1 MRDMLLPRLI
11 VAFLAWATLLAGL
24 TLPSFAPEISNVTIL
39 ALMAAGLLH
48 LFWVPERMHLLRQPA
63 SWMPL
68 LAALLLLVAFSIT
81 AKSPLHVAAFLTLIH
96 LYMVV
101 PMSGLLIRLGGALT
115 LDRIG
120 FFALAGAAGGFA
132 VAAIDVYVFGS
143 SRGGLVNNPIHL
155 ADITLAL
162 GFVALVGLWSGSR
175 WRLVFLAGPA
185 LSVGT
190 VLLTA
195 SRGPMVAASLMLL
208 TAALAMCFSW
218 LPAYRRMRVIGGC
231 LLVCIIMAALLVL
244 TDAPDVPAIERI
256 MALLHGGIAGD
267 TSASE
272 RLIMYRSAFNAFLA
286 SPLVGHGLIDYPMAA
301 AAYAPAGSEFPIYD
315 HLHNDIA
322 DFGVAGGILGLA
334 AYGLFLWAPIAGA
347 RRVEGALRMPLLYL
361 GSVTTIGYFSMGM
374 TNAVIG
380 LRWPDI
386 VLATVLALIVTL
398 SNRPQ
403 GAQA

>member
-1 MRDMLLPRLI
+1 MRDMLLPKLI

-24 TLPSFAPEISNVTIL
+24 TLPSFAPDISNTAIL
-39 ALMAAGLLH
+39 ALMVAGLLH
-48 LFWVPERMHLLRQPA
+48 LFWVPERGVLLRQPA
-63 SWMPL
+63 AWMPL
-68 LAALLLLVAFSIT
+68 LAGLLLLVAFSMT
-81 AKSPLHVAAFLTLIH
+81 AKSPLHVAAVLTMIH

-120 FFALAGAAGGFA
+120 FFALAGAAGGCA
-132 VAAIDVYVFGS
+132 AAAIDVYVFGS

-162 GFVALVGLWSGSR
+162 GFVALVGLWSESR
-175 WRLVFLAGPA
+175 LRLMFLAGPA

-195 SRGPMVAASLMLL
+195 SRGPVIAASAMLL
-208 TAALAMCFSW
+208 TAALAICFSW
-218 LPAYRRMRVIGGC
+218 LPTYRKMRVIGGC
-231 LLVCIIMAALLVL
+231 LLICAIMAALLLL
-244 TDAPDVPAIERI
+244 TDAQDIPVVERL

-272 RLIMYRSAFNAFLA
+272 RLIMYRSAFSAFLA
-286 SPLVGHGLIDYPMAA
+286 SPLAGHGLIDYPMAA
-301 AAYAPAGSEFPIYD
+301 AAYAPAGSEFPVYD

-322 DFGVAGGILGLA
+322 DFGVAGGILGLV
-334 AYGLFLWAPIAGA
+334 AYGLFLLAPLVGA
-347 RRVEGALRMPLLYL
+347 WYVQGPLRMPLLYL
-361 GSVTTIGYFSMGM
+361 GSVATIGYFSMGM

-380 LRWPDI
+380 LRWLDI
-386 VLATVLALIVTL
+386 VLASVLALIVTL
-398 SNRPQ
+398 SHRPQ